1 MRSRTPLHSTGDAA
15 DTPRTADTAPATA
28 TAAPATATA
37 TATAA
42 LAAACAALATA
53 PAPAPTHSRTGA
65 GARAALL
72 RASITGAAGLALAV
86 GLPTAASAHV
96 DLEASSTAPA
106 TLSVLTFAVGHGC
119 EGSPTTSLAIELPAD
134 VQAITPTI
142 KPGWSITETPTE
154 PTTSP
159 GPSTGPSAGPMSDTS
174 DPGTDTGTGTGT
186 GTGTTIT
193 YTADTP
199 LPDGYRDT
207 VQISALLPVDGQP
220 GDVVAFPTLQTC
232 ESGSTAWSELP
243 SGDPADPEPNLPA
256 PALTLTAAETD
267 TTSAGVG
274 DQGTAASGADEA
286 TRASSADPVDT
297 TARTLGLGALLIGA
311 VAVVLLTIALRRQ
324 QEARR

>member
-1 MRSRTPLHSTGDAA
+1 MRSRTPLHSVGDIA
-15 DTPRTADTAPATA
+15 DTPRTAATTTP
-28 TAAPATATA
+28 TAAPATAA
-37 TATAA
+37 PTAA
-42 LAAACAALATA
+42 AAAADH
-53 PAPAPTHSRTGA
+53 PTRART
-65 GARAALL
+65 RTRTALL
-72 RASITGAAGLALAV
+72 RASVAGAAGLALAV

-154 PTTSP
+154 PTTS
-159 GPSTGPSAGPMSDTS
+159 SGPSAGPTTDTS
-174 DPGTDTGTGTGT
+174 DPGTDLSSGTGTGT

-207 VQISALLPVDGQP
+207 VQISALLPVAGQP
-220 GDVVAFPTLQTC
+220 GDVVVFPTLQTC
-232 ESGSTAWSELP
+232 ESGSTAWNELP

-274 DQGTAASGADEA
+274 DQGTAAAGADEA
-286 TRASSADPVDT
+286 TRASSADPVDM
-297 TARTLGLGALLIGA
+297 TARTLGLGALLVAA

>member
-1 MRSRTPLHSTGDAA
+1 MA
-15 DTPRTADTAPATA
+15 
-28 TAAPATATA
+28 
-37 TATAA
+37 
-42 LAAACAALATA
+42 
-53 PAPAPTHSRTGA
+53 
-65 GARAALL
+65 
-72 RASITGAAGLALAV
+72 GAAGLALAV

-159 GPSTGPSAGPMSDTS
+159 GPSTGPTSDTS
-174 DPGTDTGTGTGT
+174 DPGTDPGTGTDPSTGTGT

-207 VQISALLPVDGQP
+207 VQISALLPVAGQP
-220 GDVVAFPTLQTC
+220 GDMVVFPTLQTC

>member
-37 TATAA
+37 A

-53 PAPAPTHSRTGA
+53 PAAHTTCAPTRSRT
-65 GARAALL
+65 RTALL
-72 RASITGAAGLALAV
+72 RASIAGAAGLALAV
-86 GLPTAASAHV
+86 GPPTAASAHV

-159 GPSTGPSAGPMSDTS
+159 GPSTGPTS
-174 DPGTDTGTGTGT
+174 DPGTDPGSGTSTGTGT

-207 VQISALLPVDGQP
+207 VQISALLPVAGQP
-220 GDVVAFPTLQTC
+220 GDVVVFPTLQTC